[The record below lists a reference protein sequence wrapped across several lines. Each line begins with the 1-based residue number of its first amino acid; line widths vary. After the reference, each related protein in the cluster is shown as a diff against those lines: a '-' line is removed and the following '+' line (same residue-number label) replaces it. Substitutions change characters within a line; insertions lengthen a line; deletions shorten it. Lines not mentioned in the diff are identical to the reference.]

1 MNVICIYGN
10 VSGKMSVWEGM
21 ELKSKIWTD
30 QTDRWKV
37 FGSCKWI
44 FYHMNVFMWIT
55 DNPIYVKIVLELSC
69 LIISQVYPSVWI
81 PDVMIMCINVSS
93 IVHSNR

>member
-1 MNVICIYGN
+1 MNVICIYGS
-10 VSGKMSVWEGM
+10 VSGKISVWEGM
-21 ELKSKIWTD
+21 EL
-30 QTDRWKV
+30 
-37 FGSCKWI
+37 
-44 FYHMNVFMWIT
+44 
-55 DNPIYVKIVLELSC
+55 KIVLELSC